1 MDELLPFCCAD
12 QYLDLVALGLVADV
26 MDMRSDETRFLV
38 LEGMK
43 PENVH
48 VPLTTMAPEIFK
60 DFEHMTQ
67 HFIGWTLG
75 PAINAITRIGTHQ
88 ENELGFG
95 CFLDKNMEEMIPN
108 NKRGAS
114 GVTEYV
120 REAWRIVTNAKG
132 RQDRRRN
139 KLTQMIE
146 QLVQEE
152 ALTDNKVIVL
162 AIDDFE
168 EEYRALSGVVANQLI
183 DVYQRPVVL
192 TFLNED
198 GDYAGSLRA
207 PGHVKA
213 WENFRSMCEK
223 SGACRY
229 AAGHQLAAGIC
240 IYGDAVQDFVDYFN
254 EAFADVDVEVGHNV
268 DFIFDADD
276 ERIGQLCHD
285 IDNCGD
291 IWGTGIETPK
301 IAITDV
307 KVGPGTLSLLGKLPT
322 RKTLSIELPNGVR
335 AIKFGSSQE
344 EFQSLCLPYS
354 DPPQYYR
361 VNIVGTVSINR
372 FNGRETPQILIE
384 DYEVV
389 GVAYD
394 F

>member
-1 MDELLPFCCAD
+1 
-12 QYLDLVALGLVADV
+12 

-48 VPLTTMAPEIFK
+48 VPLTTLAPGIFK
-60 DFEHMTQ
+60 DFDHMTQ

-95 CFLDKNMEEMIPN
+95 CFLDENMEKMIPN

-168 EEYRALSGVVANQLI
+168 EEYRALSGVVAN
-183 DVYQRPVVL
+183 
-192 TFLNED
+192 
-198 GDYAGSLRA
+198 
-207 PGHVKA
+207 
-213 WENFRSMCEK
+213 
-223 SGACRY
+223 
-229 AAGHQLAAGIC
+229 
-240 IYGDAVQDFVDYFN
+240 
-254 EAFADVDVEVGHNV
+254 
-268 DFIFDADD
+268 
-276 ERIGQLCHD
+276 
-285 IDNCGD
+285 
-291 IWGTGIETPK
+291 
-301 IAITDV
+301 
-307 KVGPGTLSLLGKLPT
+307 
-322 RKTLSIELPNGVR
+322 
-335 AIKFGSSQE
+335 
-344 EFQSLCLPYS
+344 
-354 DPPQYYR
+354 
-361 VNIVGTVSINR
+361 
-372 FNGRETPQILIE
+372 
-384 DYEVV
+384 
-389 GVAYD
+389 
-394 F
+394 